1 MNSEKD
7 DAFVS
12 WLDMAE
18 KYDIFEI
25 DEDAEDSGSCR
36 KDIIIDHLKICQTK
50 MIQNSFFDTTVPLKQ
65 WSQRMHDNRRNV
77 S

>member
-7 DAFVS
+7 DAYVS

-25 DEDAEDSGSCR
+25 DESAEDSGSCR
-36 KDIIIDHLKICQTK
+36 KDIIIDHSKIFQGE
-50 MIQNSFFDTTVPLKQ
+50 
-65 WSQRMHDNRRNV
+65 
-77 S
+77 

>member
-36 KDIIIDHLKICQTK
+36 KDIIIDHLNNYSKLFK
-50 MIQNSFFDTTVPLKQ
+50 NFYFDTTVPLKQ
-65 WSQRMHDNRRNV
+65 WPQRMHDNRRNV
-77 S
+77 SQ

>member
-7 DAFVS
+7 DAYVS

-25 DEDAEDSGSCR
+25 DESAEDSGSCR
-36 KDIIIDHLKICQTK
+36 KDIIIDHSKIFQTEITGK
-50 MIQNSFFDTTVPLKQ
+50 MTARGEFFRYQTVTTA
-65 WSQRMHDNRRNV
+65 
-77 S
+77 

>member
-36 KDIIIDHLKICQTK
+36 KDIIIDHLNTFQTK
-50 MIQNSFFDTTVPLKQ
+50 IIQKFLF
-65 WSQRMHDNRRNV
+65 
-77 S
+77 

>member
-25 DEDAEDSGSCR
+25 DEDADDSGSCR
-36 KDIIIDHLKICQTK
+36 KDIIINHLKIFQTK
-50 MIQNSFFDTTVPLKQ
+50 INQKFLF
-65 WSQRMHDNRRNV
+65 
-77 S
+77 